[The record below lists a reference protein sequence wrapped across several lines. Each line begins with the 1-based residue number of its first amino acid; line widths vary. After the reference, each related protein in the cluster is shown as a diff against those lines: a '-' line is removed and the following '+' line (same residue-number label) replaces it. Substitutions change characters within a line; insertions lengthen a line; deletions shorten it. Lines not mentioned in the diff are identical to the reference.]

1 MIQAVPTLSGQG
13 EGNRKVSNYLKRQKC
28 YNRCKSKV
36 QQEDRQ
42 GRPKLEE
49 TWEDRP

>member
-1 MIQAVPTLSGQG
+1 MIQAVPTLNGQG

-28 YNRCKSKV
+28 YNRRKSKV
-36 QQEDRQ
+36 QQDRQ